1 MRRRGLGL
9 GKVGMEKLRFL
20 HGGWCARFSH
30 RRGGAC
36 EFRTP
41 QGGVRNFRTGYY
53 SPVRLKNWGLFEM
66 VRICG
71 L

>member
-20 HGGWCARFSH
+20 HGGVVCKIFAQGR
-30 RRGGAC
+30 
-36 EFRTP
+36 
-41 QGGVRNFRTGYY
+41 GGVRNFRTGYY